1 MNLETILDDCLFRL
15 QQDEAI
21 GACLE
26 RYPQQAA
33 ELKPM
38 LVAAAQLRSLSAH
51 QLSAGQRLKGQQ
63 ALRRAWAAHH
73 ARIRPAPPAG
83 WFAWLRAPVA
93 LGLAALLLFV
103 AAAASTVAASR
114 PGDPAYP
121 ARVTIERAATWPL
134 RGGGR
139 AAAELTIAERRLAD
153 VQHTGR
159 ADPIALGA
167 LVSGDEAA
175 ALLAEA
181 LPAVERAAVAERI
194 ETHATGLAVL
204 ADAAAD
210 DAARQRLATAAA
222 QLQRLA
228 DRLRIRLER
237 ERGPEELNPI
247 APSSGHGA
255 PATPRPTRQA
265 RPTTAEHTPRADMPS
280 PGPAATP
287 EGMPTRRSA
296 GSTPGPTTVPPAAT
310 TEERPTSPAT
320 TAVGP
325 ASPAATMTATRQ
337 TDRTPEPSR
346 RATAGPP
353 TPLPDTPPAGPTRRP
368 DMTAIVATPPSAPP
382 SQPPGSGE
390 PPTSPPAPPPQ
401 PTRQRR
407 P

>member
-1 MNLETILDDCLFRL
+1 MNLETILDDCLLRL
-15 QQDEAI
+15 QQGEAI

-38 LVAAAQLRSLSAH
+38 LVAAIQLRTLSAC
-51 QLSAGQRLKGQQ
+51 QLSAGQRLKGRQ
-63 ALRRAWAAHH
+63 ALRRAWAAHR

-83 WFAWLRAPVA
+83 WFAWLKAPVA
-93 LGLAALLLFV
+93 LGLVALLLFV
-103 AAAASTVAASR
+103 VAAASTVAASR

-121 ARVTIERAATWPL
+121 ARVTIERVTTWPF
-134 RGGGR
+134 RDGQR
-139 AAAELTIAERRLAD
+139 VAAELAIAERRLAD

-159 ADPIALGA
+159 ADSIALGA

-175 ALLAEA
+175 ALLAKA
-181 LPAVERAAVAERI
+181 LPAVERAAVAKRI
-194 ETHATGLAVL
+194 ETHATGLVAL
-204 ADAAAD
+204 ADATAD

-237 ERGPEELNPI
+237 ERGPEELNPT
-247 APSSGHGA
+247 APSLGHGA
-255 PATPRPTRQA
+255 PGTPQPTGQA

-287 EGMPTRRSA
+287 EDMPTRRFA
-296 GSTPGPTTVPPAAT
+296 GSTPGPTAAPPAAT

-320 TAVGP
+320 TAVRP
-325 ASPAATMTATRQ
+325 ASPAATMAATRQ
-337 TDRTPEPSR
+337 ADRTPEPSR

-353 TPLPDTPPAGPTRRP
+353 TPLPDSPPASPTRGP
-368 DMTAIVATPPSAPP
+368 AMTSVAATPP

-401 PTRQRR
+401 PTRHRR